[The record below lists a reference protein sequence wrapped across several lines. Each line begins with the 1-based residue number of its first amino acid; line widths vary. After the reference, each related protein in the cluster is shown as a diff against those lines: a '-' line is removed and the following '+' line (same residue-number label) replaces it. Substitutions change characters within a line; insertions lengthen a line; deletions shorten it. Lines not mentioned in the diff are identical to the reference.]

1 MTKCLFI
8 RQSFY
13 SVVSAVNCYRS
24 FKRLFTVVCCG
35 DCVVHCD
42 NKIIVSC
49 FTTTPLYRPLIP
61 DNLD

>member
-13 SVVSAVNCYRS
+13 SVVSVVNCYCS

-49 FTTTPLYRPLIP
+49 FTTTPL
-61 DNLD
+61 